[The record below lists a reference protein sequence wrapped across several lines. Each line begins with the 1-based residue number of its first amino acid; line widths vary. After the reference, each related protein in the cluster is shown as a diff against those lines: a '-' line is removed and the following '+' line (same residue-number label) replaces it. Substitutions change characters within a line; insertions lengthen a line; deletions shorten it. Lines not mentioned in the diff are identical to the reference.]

1 MGVCF
6 LPRLGRYSSQLLC
19 SSCWDG
25 RTEEGNKCTGASAR
39 APDTYQR
46 RGEGVSVTQFGT
58 RGFNEQTAGKFL
70 KYSFHSFL
78 CPWVDCIILK

>member
-6 LPRLGRYSSQLLC
+6 LPRLGRYSSQLN
-19 SSCWDG
+19 SSVTLAGTDG
-25 RTEEGNKCTGASAR
+25 RRRGTSALAPLR

-58 RGFNEQTAGKFL
+58 RGLNEQTAGKIL
-70 KYSFHSFL
+70 KYSSHSFL
-78 CPWVDCIILK
+78 FP